1 MKIIVTGATGFVG
14 HAVVRKCILSEAI
27 TSVIILSRNPVGKL
41 LKRKKV
47 RVIRHDDFLSY
58 PPDLLETLRGAQCCI
73 WCLGKKP
80 RLWLNPL
87 SVKKVNLE
95 FPLAAANAFKSN
107 IAPGGQRFQFVFC
120 SMSGAEWDPLESFW
134 ETADIQAADIRK
146 LKGAAERGLLDIAE
160 EAPEAFRAIVLRPGF
175 VKSDADN
182 LSSMAIDGRPGV
194 HVSVLASALLR
205 VCIQQ
210 PMETIIENEEIVELG
225 TV

>member
-73 WCLGKKP
+73 WYATQFLCDKLLKRSFRCLGKKP

-146 LKGAAERGLLDIAE
+146 LK
-160 EAPEAFRAIVLRPGF
+160 
-175 VKSDADN
+175 
-182 LSSMAIDGRPGV
+182 
-194 HVSVLASALLR
+194 
-205 VCIQQ
+205 VCICSRKYRRR
-210 PMETIIENEEIVELG
+210 MTDMLTKG
-225 TV
+225 CR